1 MRLRLA
7 RSTVFLALAALF
19 WPMSLPASAHPIVD
33 VANPQPM
40 DRVIA
45 GSLAMEG
52 VAYDHDS
59 KQGAGVDSVSV
70 RICGQGGTSLGD
82 AVLGLPSMWGVE
94 KGDPRFANA
103 GWKATVLL
111 KGFGDTRELCV
122 TARSS
127 VNGSQTLVRIPV
139 TIGWTPPPPPVPAA
153 VPEAALPAPVE
164 VVPVPSPTPAVVASA
179 PSPDPGTNPE
189 EVGPD

>member
-1 MRLRLA
+1 
-7 RSTVFLALAALF
+7 
-19 WPMSLPASAHPIVD
+19 
-33 VANPQPM
+33 
-40 DRVIA
+40 
-45 GSLAMEG
+45 
-52 VAYDHDS
+52 
-59 KQGAGVDSVSV
+59 
-70 RICGQGGTSLGD
+70 
-82 AVLGLPSMWGVE
+82 
-94 KGDPRFANA
+94 
-103 GWKATVLL
+103 LL
-111 KGFGDTRELCV
+111 KGLGDTRELCV